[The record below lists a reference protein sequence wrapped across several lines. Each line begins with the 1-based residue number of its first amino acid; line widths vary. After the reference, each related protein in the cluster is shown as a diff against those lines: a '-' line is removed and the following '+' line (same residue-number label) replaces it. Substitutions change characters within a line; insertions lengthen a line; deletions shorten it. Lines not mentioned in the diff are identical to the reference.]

1 VTEDR
6 LIRAGPLTL
15 RVNSRDGDGVRIE
28 AGGELD
34 MATASALHKQLF
46 DDGLGPDQRITLD
59 LSGLTFI
66 DSCGI
71 KEIIRAHE
79 RLNDGK
85 VRFSL
90 ARAEGQV
97 AEVFAITGADEFL
110 VFLD

>member
-1 VTEDR
+1 MTDDR
-6 LIRAGPLTL
+6 LITAGPLTL

-28 AGGELD
+28 VDGELD
-34 MATASALHKQLF
+34 IATAAVLHKQLF
-46 DDGLGPDQRITLD
+46 EDGIGPHQRITLD

-79 RLNDGK
+79 SLNDGE

-90 ARAEGQV
+90 VGAEGQV
-97 AEVFAITGADEFL
+97 AEVIAITGADEFL